1 MVSYGSCVPLL
12 EMIIMHF
19 KGKQKW
25 YMEPQV
31 IICIQD
37 MQLQGS

>member
-1 MVSYGSCVPLL
+1 MVAVSHFL

-31 IICIQD
+31 IICMQD